1 MTDNPFIYLT
11 LFLCVMFAIFIIIPY
26 FYYHNPLW
34 FVIEQLKIAIFCIGF
49 FVILSICAN

>member
-1 MTDNPFIYLT
+1 MTNNPFTYLT
-11 LFLCVMFAIFIIIPY
+11 LFLCVMFAIVIIVSY

-49 FVILSICAN
+49 YVVLSIWAN